1 MSHRAHSKGKIWSSS
16 MNLKGKQREEEEVD
30 ELESESETTAFESTT
45 PIQHQHPHSE
55 RVLPLDV
62 HPQWETISSTTSS
75 SKVGGK
81 KTAKAH
87 VQDKPAAKDNPH
99 IPFARMESILH
110 NDRKLSSFRP
120 YQVYSKTACLADSGT
135 LSKEAIHLV
144 LCATVCNKLFILY
157 LTLLNPVTSGAFHS
171 SVVENCTHSLKG

>member
-45 PIQHQHPHSE
+45 LIQHQHPHSE
-55 RVLPLDV
+55 RVLSLDV

-110 NDRKLSSFRP
+110 NDRKLSNFRP
-120 YQVYSKTACLADSGT
+120 CQVYSKLRVQQIVVHYQKKLSTSSCVPLCVISCLS
-135 LSKEAIHLV
+135 
-144 LCATVCNKLFILY
+144 CIL
-157 LTLLNPVTSGAFHS
+157 P
-171 SVVENCTHSLKG
+171 C